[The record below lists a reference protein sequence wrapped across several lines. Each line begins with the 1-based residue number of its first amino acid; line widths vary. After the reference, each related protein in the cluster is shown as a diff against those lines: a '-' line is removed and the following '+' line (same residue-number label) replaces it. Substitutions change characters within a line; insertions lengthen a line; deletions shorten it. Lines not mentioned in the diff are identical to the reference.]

1 MNIKKTYR
9 LFFSIAIILAIFQT
23 YSCKPKVEEENK
35 KVVILA
41 VNDMHA
47 NIDNFPRFAFIVDS
61 LREIYP
67 DLLLVSAGDNQSGN
81 PANDQ
86 YPQKVMPI
94 TELMNMIKFD
104 VCAVGNHEFDTKQD
118 GFKYIIDNSKFDYIS
133 ANIKPSSNL
142 GLNIKPFKTIKMPN
156 GLKIAFTSVISLN
169 ENGIPDSHPNN
180 LTDIKFT
187 DPFST
192 AKDYLYLKDEHDLL
206 IFVNHF
212 GFEEDV
218 ELAEQFPKG
227 KVDLIIGGHSHTV
240 VEKEQIFN
248 DILITQAGNKLKYC
262 TLIELEVEKDY
273 SVKKSMKLIPI
284 NKNGEMLAEFQEKVD
299 EYNDSP
305 FLNEKIAE
313 AEDDFTSYEQVGYL
327 MGDALRLNLNTDI
340 AVVNPGGVRIDK
352 LDKGDINVRDVYSMD
367 PFGNEAVI
375 FNLTGNEIKAMYLSA
390 FTIDEYLPIY
400 PSGIKVK
407 YILKDKKTIK
417 DVIFYTESGE
427 DLDMEKTYSV
437 AMNNYMASV
446 YNYEHAD
453 PGTGQFVTTA
463 ENMIDYLKNL
473 GTVPSYKNEKRV
485 ELK

>member
-1 MNIKKTYR
+1 
-9 LFFSIAIILAIFQT
+9 
-23 YSCKPKVEEENK
+23 
-35 KVVILA
+35 
-41 VNDMHA
+41 
-47 NIDNFPRFAFIVDS
+47 
-61 LREIYP
+61 
-67 DLLLVSAGDNQSGN
+67 
-81 PANDQ
+81 
-86 YPQKVMPI
+86 
-94 TELMNMIKFD
+94 
-104 VCAVGNHEFDTKQD
+104 
-118 GFKYIIDNSKFDYIS
+118 
-133 ANIKPSSNL
+133 
-142 GLNIKPFKTIKMPN
+142 MPN